1 MRSIEI
7 TNMSTV
13 ERIQAMEALWDS
25 LLYEKLEVDSPKWH
39 IDVLEDRKKMIES
52 GKAEFIS
59 IEKLKASRKL

>member
-25 LLYEKLEVDSPKWH
+25 LLYEKSEVDSPKWH

-59 IEKLKASRKL
+59 IEKLRASRK